1 MFNPKDHIY
10 NHDGYDKNSMKSTS
24 VMAKLLGSFERNSPR
39 EKSRPVLNLIADM
52 STPPEIHRVFIE
64 ING

>member
-1 MFNPKDHIY
+1 MFKPKDSIY
-10 NHDGYDKNSMKSTS
+10 NNDGYDKSSLKSTS

-39 EKSRPVLNLIADM
+39 DRSKPALNLIADK